1 MGQRNFKKQFE
12 FRNFNKIFYF
22 GMTRLRNT
30 SSSVLISCQYIRT
43 ILTNKN
49 MGQSLFKKHS
59 KFQTFDEILYC
70 DMTRLRNTILNYCGL
85 CRYMKVTKSKKVVR
99 QSLFKNQKKIEKFNI
114 QLIFFTVT
122 QPKVATNNTKFLENR
137 FMQKLL

>member
-12 FRNFNKIFYF
+12 FHNFNKIFYF

-30 SSSVLISCQYIRT
+30 SSSVLIPCQYTRA

-59 KFQTFDEILYC
+59 KRQTFDEILYC
-70 DMTRLRNTILNYCGL
+70 YMTKLRNTISNYCGL
-85 CRYMKVTKSKKVVR
+85 CRYMKVIKPKKVVR
-99 QSLFKNQKKIEKFNI
+99 QSLFKNHLKFQKFYI

-122 QPKVATNNTKFLENR
+122 QPKVGTNNKKFLENR